1 VTDPSDSDSW
11 YLAQTK
17 PRQLARA
24 RINLE
29 RQGFTVF
36 VPERDETIRRQGR
49 FVTEARPLFPGYIF
63 VHIEPARSWSPVR
76 STFGIARIVT
86 FGSGGPTRV
95 PRNVVRALFARF
107 AERGTESALRQG
119 MEVRIVK
126 GPLAQLIAR
135 IEEASEADRIR
146 VLLELMS
153 GTVKTTISRGALEV
167 L

>member
-1 VTDPSDSDSW
+1 MATVRKTISTTASPDAAWSALRDIGALHTRLVPGFVVD
-11 YLAQTK
+11 TK
-17 PRQLARA
+17 
-24 RINLE
+24 LE
-29 RQGFTVF
+29 
-36 VPERDETIRRQGR
+36 
-49 FVTEARPLFPGYIF
+49 PG
-63 VHIEPARSWSPVR
+63 
-76 STFGIARIVT
+76 ARIVT

-107 AERGTESALRQG
+107 AERGTESAFRQG

-153 GTVKTTISRGALEV
+153 GTVKTTISREALEV

>member
-1 VTDPSDSDSW
+1 VTDPSDTDSW

-36 VPERDETIRRQGR
+36 VPERDETVRRQGR
-49 FVTEARPLFPGYIF
+49 FVTESRPLFPGYVF
-63 VHIEPARSWSPVR
+63 VRIEPTRSWYPVR
-76 STFGIARIVT
+76 STFGIARIVA
-86 FGSGGPTRV
+86 FGSAGPTRV
-95 PRNVVRALFARF
+95 PPNVVRALLARF
-107 AERGTESALRQG
+107 AERRTGPVLREG
-119 MEVRIVK
+119 MEVRIVR

-146 VLLELMS
+146 VLLDLMS
-153 GTVKTTISRGALEV
+153 GAVKTTISRWALEV